1 MLYRIVAGLL
11 AIGTGWMIVV
21 SHQEGTLPVKKA
33 ILFILVGVIFLI
45 LSIGFPKL
53 LKRIFPGFRKKL

>member
-21 SHQEGTLPVKKA
+21 SHQEGTLPVRKA
-33 ILFILVGVIFLI
+33 ILFILVGAAFLI
-45 LSIGFPKL
+45 FSIGGQKL
-53 LKRIFPGFRKKL
+53 LKRIFPGFRGKP